1 MYCRLVWA
9 DREINFASIEI
20 PCRACLGVCHYADK
34 HKLKQQMRERERERE
49 GEGAHKAGF
58 LLPRTPLSPREH
70 TFNYRRDKEDMR
82 EFKYDESVIPPPQME
97 IALSPHSML

>member
-1 MYCRLVWA
+1 MSSVSGGLSLCRQTQTKAA
-9 DREINFASIEI
+9 DE
-20 PCRACLGVCHYADK
+20 RA
-34 HKLKQQMRERERERE
+34 RERE

-82 EFKYDESVIPPPQME
+82 EFKYDESVIPPPQVE